1 MRQEKRIMNYLI
13 RWLAIFLVFLLGK
26 GSLYAQETDETV
38 DDWSPPQL
46 TAVSVISSNAN
57 TSYAKAGDTVWVYF
71 TADEPIDPAG
81 VKVNIQGQG
90 AALYRNKDNQTLSN
104 YIVMDNGGAEGL
116 ISFSISNYRDSA
128 GNEGSTVSAVTNG
141 SSIIFDR
148 TEPNISISSIEVT
161 GGNVVPNYF
170 NSTNTGIAI
179 TVPIPNDPS
188 IVNSSFEI
196 LAKANGNDAGSLG
209 SYTVASSDLGSNKTL
224 QAKNNNDLGNFG
236 DGNSI
241 TFYGKITDI
250 AGNSAT
256 GDESSFSILVDKSGP
271 KIGNKRIYSSNVDP
285 AKAGLGDTVFVE
297 FTASEKVT
305 IVDAT
310 IGGQPIDGHEDLS
323 DLTSRVWRLITGA
336 GKEGIL
342 SFSLAGGDVAGNMS
356 AATSTVFD
364 GSKVE
369 FSRGGLSILL
379 TRITSNGSY
388 GDTLSKPGDEI
399 TVEITSDM
407 PLIVNTATIS
417 GQTAAVQ
424 DLGENKYL
432 FSVVV
437 ADQDQAGLAQFEID
451 YTDANALPYEKITA
465 VTDDSYVRYYG
476 TRPLFAEVTIAASG
490 ANQAIA
496 SVNDTIQLTFR
507 IQDGLFDSEVN
518 ILNNKPETI
527 AALGQD
533 TYRASYVLTENDPEG
548 QVEFNVT
555 AADLAGE
562 SESIN
567 TTSDNTYVVFD
578 QSPPADF
585 TVGQVSTSG
594 GTVVENQWT
603 GNKQNVLVTVPI
615 DNDLT
620 LIGGGVQV
628 LVSFNGSDTL
638 EIGTAAAIT
647 ADNIGNSIVV
657 TLSGDEFKTAQN
669 FAAGATALFTA
680 QIKDIAGYTKIG
692 TPSNNQLLINEVE
705 EKSIVENIAMATSNK
720 SFPNGA
726 KAGDVISLIFLTNE
740 QIQNPVV
747 IVAGEP
753 AAVVGFGVNW
763 FATRTMTASDS
774 DGVVQFDFSP
784 VDMNGNPR
792 GSFTA
797 TTDGSQI
804 LYDNTA
810 PVIDHIYEGSFTQD
824 EDNILTTD
832 SLYLG
837 MTGGDSISGVAE
849 FHFAVGTSPGAA
861 DVVPWAQTNS
871 ISDTLLTGL
880 ALEYNVQYYAS
891 AYAVDGFG
899 NKGEI
904 ISGDGFMVD
913 DGSPPAVER
922 ESIVESITIASS
934 NKSFTQ
940 GAKAGDVISLI
951 FRTKEQIN
959 KPVVMIAGSSAD
971 VVGFGNNWFATKTMA
986 PSDPEGVVSFN
997 FTPED
1002 MNGDPR
1008 RTHSAT
1014 TDGSQVIFD
1023 NTAPVISHL
1032 YEGSF
1037 TQDED
1042 NILSTD
1048 SLYLGMAG
1056 SDPLSGVTQFYFAVG
1071 TSTGAADV
1079 VPWVKTNSI
1088 SDTLLTGLAL
1098 QSDAKYFAS
1107 AYAIDRVGNKSETR
1121 IGDGFMVNDM
1131 PAAVSLPVAVVDA
1144 TPTVLR
1150 TVAILDF
1157 EGKGINLQE
1166 VQTLTERMRTEIGNT
1181 NAVRLI
1187 ERKAIEN
1194 IMAEQGLAQSGCV
1207 SDECAAEV
1215 GQLLGVQYMINGV
1228 LGKMG
1233 DSYTIDAKM
1242 FSVETGETVQAVN
1255 TTYEGEIEG
1264 LLLEMQILSWE
1275 IVGLEVPPRLK
1286 LQRAGETEKPTMA
1299 VIDFD
1304 GRGISVLEAQTLTDR
1319 FTTELGYTDRVRM
1332 VDRRTMTD
1340 VLTEQGFSSGE
1351 CTSEECAAEVGA
1363 ALGVEFMING
1373 SIGKIGNTYTIDCKM
1388 FSVATGAAES
1398 MKNLS
1403 YQGEVDGLITE
1414 MEILAWDILD
1424 LTIPQNLVKKRQ
1436 MGTRAFLESQA
1447 FAAVKTKTGAL
1458 LRSAAFPGLGQLY
1471 NDKKIEGYSFLGLEA
1486 ILIGMTLSNYSAFN
1500 SAQSDYNS
1508 NLASYNSASTL
1519 DDIARYRTLVEEADQ
1534 EMVKRNNN
1542 LLLFSSLTTV
1552 VWIGNMVH
1560 AYLTGPEDE
1569 EDDRPDD
1576 REAARSI
1583 SVAYDPVFNQ
1593 TVLKWE
1599 FDL

>member
-1 MRQEKRIMNYLI
+1 MRHSCLS
-13 RWLAIFLVFLLGK
+13 IFLLFLIGK
-26 GSLYAQETDETV
+26 GLLYAQETGEVV

-46 TAVSVISSNAN
+46 TAVSIISSNAN
-57 TSYAKAGDTVWVYF
+57 TAYAKVGDTVWVYF
-71 TADEPIDPAG
+71 TADEPVDPTAVN
-81 VKVNIQGQG
+81 VKILGQA
-90 AALYRNKDNQTLSN
+90 AALYRNKDNQTLSK
-104 YIVMDNGGAEGL
+104 YIVMDNRGAEG
-116 ISFSISNYRDSA
+116 SVGFSISNYRDLS
-128 GNEGSTVSAVTNG
+128 GNEGSTVSTVTNG
-141 SSIIFDR
+141 SSITFDR
-148 TEPNISISSIEVT
+148 TAPKISISSVEVT

-179 TVPIPNDPS
+179 TVPIDNDAS
-188 IVNSSFEI
+188 IINSSFEI
-196 LAKANGNDAGSLG
+196 VAKVNGNDAGSLG
-209 SYTVASSDLGSNKTL
+209 SYTVASSDLGGNKTL

-236 DGNSI
+236 EGNSI
-241 TFYGKITDI
+241 TFYGIITDV
-250 AGNSAT
+250 AGNTTTSA
-256 GDESSFSILVDKSGP
+256 ESSFSIRVDKSAP
-271 KIGNKRIYSSNVDP
+271 KIGNKRIYSSSVDP
-285 AKAGLGDTVFVE
+285 TKAGLGDTVFVE
-297 FTASEKVT
+297 FTASEKID

-310 IGGQPIDGHEDLS
+310 IGGQPIGGHEYLR
-323 DLTSRVWRLITGA
+323 DLTSRVWRRMTGA
-336 GKEGIL
+336 DTEGVL
-342 SFSLAGGDVAGNMS
+342 SFSLAGGDVARNMS

-369 FSRGGLSILL
+369 FSSAGLSILL
-379 TRITSNGSY
+379 TRITSNGSH

-399 TVEITSDM
+399 TVEITADM
-407 PLIVNTATIS
+407 PLIVNDATIS
-417 GQTAAVQ
+417 GQTAAVEA
-424 DLGENKYL
+424 LGKNRYL
-432 FSVVV
+432 FSIVV
-437 ADQDQAGLAQFEID
+437 ADQDQVGLAQFEID
-451 YTDANALPYEKITA
+451 YTDANAIPYDKITA
-465 VTDDSYVRYYG
+465 VTDNSYVRFYG
-476 TRPLFAEVTIAASG
+476 TRTIFPEVAIAATG
-490 ANQAIA
+490 ADPAIA
-496 SVNDTIQLTFR
+496 SANDTIQLTFR

-518 ILNNKPETI
+518 ILNKKPQTI
-527 AALGQD
+527 AVLGQD
-533 TYRASYVLTENDPEG
+533 TYRASYILTENDPEG
-548 QVEFNVT
+548 QVEFNIT

-567 TTSDNTYVVFD
+567 TTTNNSYVVFD

-594 GTVVENQWT
+594 GTVVENQW
-603 GNKQNVLVTVPI
+603 NANNQNVLVTIPI
-615 DNDLT
+615 DNDLS

-628 LVSFNGSDTL
+628 LVSFDGSDTL
-638 EIGTAAAIT
+638 EIGTATTISK
-647 ADNIGNSIVV
+647 DNIGNSIVV
-657 TLSGDEFKTAQN
+657 TLSQGEFKKAQY

-680 QIKDIAGYTKIG
+680 QIKDFAGYTRIG
-692 TPSNNQLLINEVE
+692 SPSSNQLLINKAE
-705 EKSIVENIAMATSNK
+705 EKSIVENIVMASSNK

-726 KAGDVISLIFLTNE
+726 KAGDVISLIFLTSE

-747 IVAGEP
+747 MVAGEP
-753 AAVVGFGVNW
+753 AVVVGFGVNW
-763 FATRTMTASDS
+763 FATKTMAASDS
-774 DGVVQFDFSP
+774 EGVVQFTFSP

-792 GSFTA
+792 GSFSE
-797 TTDGSQI
+797 TTDGSQV

-810 PVIDHIYEGSFTQD
+810 PVINHLYEGSFGQD

-837 MTGGDSISGVAE
+837 MTGGDSLSGVAE
-849 FHFAVGTSPGAA
+849 FYFALGTSPGAA
-861 DVVPWAQTNS
+861 DVVPWAKTNS
-871 ISDTLLTGL
+871 ITDTLLTGL
-880 ALEYNVQYYAS
+880 GLQYNVQYYAS
-891 AYAVDGFG
+891 AYAVDRLG
-899 NKGEI
+899 NKSET
-904 ISGDGFMVD
+904 ISGDGFMVN
-913 DGSPPAVER
+913 DGSPPTVEP
-922 ESIVESITIASS
+922 ETIVESISIASS
-934 NKSFTQ
+934 NRSFTQ

-951 FRTKEQIN
+951 FRTKEQI
-959 KPVVMIAGSSAD
+959 KRPVVMIAGNTAD
-971 VVGFGNNWFATKTMA
+971 VVGFGDNWFATKAMA
-986 PSDPEGVVSFN
+986 PSDSEGVVQFN

-1008 RTHSAT
+1008 GSYSAT

-1037 TQDED
+1037 AQDKD

-1056 SDPLSGVTQFYFAVG
+1056 SDLLSGVGQFYFALG
-1071 TSTGAADV
+1071 KSPGAADV

-1088 SDTLLTGLAL
+1088 TDTLLTGLAL
-1098 QSDAKYFAS
+1098 QSDVKYFAS

-1121 IGDGFMVNDM
+1121 IGDGFMVNYM
-1131 PAAVSLPVAVVDA
+1131 PAAISLPVAVVDD
-1144 TPTVLR
+1144 TPTILR

-1181 NAVRLI
+1181 KAVRLI

-1207 SDECAAEV
+1207 TDECAAEV

-1233 DSYTIDAKM
+1233 ESYTIDAKM

-1275 IVGLEVPPRLK
+1275 IVGLDVPPRLK

-1340 VLTEQGFSSGE
+1340 VLVDQGFSSGE

-1388 FSVATGAAES
+1388 FSVATGAAET

-1424 LTIPQNLVKKRQ
+1424 LTIPTNLIKKRQ

-1447 FAAVKTKTGAL
+1447 FAAIKTKTGAL
-1458 LRSAAFPGLGQLY
+1458 MRSAAFPGLGQLY
-1471 NDKKIEGYSFLGLEA
+1471 NDKKIEGYAFLGLETV
-1486 ILIGMTLSNYSAFN
+1486 LIGMTLSNYSAFN

-1508 NLASYNSASTL
+1508 NLDSYNSSSTV
-1519 DDIARYRTLVEEADQ
+1519 DDIAHYRTLVENADQ
-1534 EMVKRNNN
+1534 EMVQRNNN
-1542 LLLFSSLTTV
+1542 LLLFSSLTTL

-1560 AYLTGPEDE
+1560 AYLTGPKDE
-1569 EDDRPDD
+1569 ED

-1583 SVAYDPVFNQ
+1583 SIAYDPNFNR